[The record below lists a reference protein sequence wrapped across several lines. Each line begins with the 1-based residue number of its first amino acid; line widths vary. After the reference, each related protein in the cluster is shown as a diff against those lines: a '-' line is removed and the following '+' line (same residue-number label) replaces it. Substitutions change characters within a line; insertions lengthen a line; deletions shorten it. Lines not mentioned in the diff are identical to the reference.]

1 MRHTL
6 RFAVGVLALAAA
18 TPAWSQALPK
28 AVPSAGIPQDIPGAM
43 EKPNPAL
50 QYRILFDVSKPNR
63 DAAQPH
69 QTFARAASMLNAM
82 AANGAKPPAGAI
94 AIVVHGAPDSNLL
107 TDAAHIKRFGK
118 PNPTRQLL
126 EELAAAGVSIRIC
139 GQSYLARGYA
149 RDDLHPAVQLDLMA
163 MITIANLMA
172 QGYGVV
178 RDD

>member
-1 MRHTL
+1 MAQVL
-6 RFAVGVLALAAA
+6 RLALAAFALA
-18 TPAWSQALPK
+18 TAAPALAQALPK

-43 EKPNPAL
+43 EKPDPAL
-50 QYRILFDVSKPNR
+50 QYRILFDVSEPNR
-63 DAAQPH
+63 DAAKPH

-82 AANGAKPPAGAI
+82 AANGVRPKAGAI
-94 AIVVHGAPDSNLL
+94 AIVVHGAPDNNLL
-107 TDAAHIKRFGK
+107 TDAAHMKRFGK
-118 PNPTRQLL
+118 PNPSRQLL
-126 EELAAAGVSIRIC
+126 EELAAAGVSVRIC

-149 RDDLHPAVQLDLMA
+149 RDELHPAVQLDLMA